1 MIDLDRQPPPLVAV
15 VAFAAW
21 AGIILLLALGGRL
34 GGRVGPHPAD
44 PARMPS
50 LPAFPAP
57 QTLADAYQMSDRE
70 VAADGVASAD
80 AKADENA
87 PTDDPVMRIAAR
99 PLFAPDR
106 RPSRV
111 ATAASPDERPFNG
124 SLTSVLIAGEVRI
137 AIFSGVGDREA
148 VRVRLGDPLP
158 GTSWRLVDLQP
169 REASIEGPEGR
180 RTLVLR
186 VFDGQGGASPT
197 PKAADPV
204 APAPADSPAQ
214 PVAEAGGV
222 TSPSADEQAQI
233 EAIRQRIAARRAQLQ
248 QSQQD
253 APAEPA
259 NPEER

>member
-1 MIDLDRQPPPLVAV
+1 MIDIDRQPPPLVAV
-15 VAFAAW
+15 VAFAVW
-21 AGIILLLALGGRL
+21 AGVILLLALGGRL

-44 PARMPS
+44 PARMPA
-50 LPAFPAP
+50 LPEFPAP
-57 QTLADAYQMSDRE
+57 QTLADAYRVDP
-70 VAADGVASAD
+70 DGAGAPAD
-80 AKADENA
+80 APAGEG
-87 PTDDPVMRIAAR
+87 PPIDDPVQRIAAR

-106 RPSRV
+106 RPSRL

-148 VRVRLGDPLP
+148 VRVRLGDALP
-158 GTSWRLVDLQP
+158 GTAWRLVDLQP

-180 RTLVLR
+180 RTLPLR
-186 VFDGQGGASPT
+186 VFDGQGGAAPT
-197 PKAADPV
+197 PKGPDLV
-204 APAPADSPAQ
+204 APAPAEAPAQ
-214 PVAEAGGV
+214 PVQAAGGV

-248 QSQQD
+248 QQSQQD